1 MRKVKNKRKGP
12 NYKDRDRLT
21 DTGALGRKDREE
33 DADSRDRRDCYR
45 SSHNDPAWYAQS
57 PQLLADYASFPFGAP
72 AGIEL
77 PASLGYS
84 GKSSVPGVMALEF
97 VPTIGIATDANSPIN
112 VAARNIYSYVRHANS
127 GHSNYEAPDLMMY
140 LVAMDSV
147 YMFHSFMKRALGLVL
162 DYSPTNRFYPAMLL
176 RAMHLD
182 PDDIQ
187 THAADFRGFI
197 NTYAVKMGSMC
208 VPNSMSYMARHTWM
222 CEGLYVDDPATSK
235 AQTYFYTPRQFYQY
249 QEVTTSGVTSGRL
262 VYANLINY
270 ATNQTTQLLTV
281 ADLVKLGNALL
292 NPILSSEDFNIMSGD
307 ILKAF
312 GAEGVVKVTGVLDGY
327 MVLPVYNQEVLSQ
340 IENATIVNGNVS
352 SIVQQAAGV
361 DQGYLFTQYNVTVET
376 RMFDDGST
384 TQKIGQGTV
393 NMFAL
398 SRLLNMH
405 HSPVSPADT
414 MVATRLMATIMPSD
428 ATIVNGGLQCTVDNC
443 GSEIVCYGT
452 MYTYRYDSSTLNP
465 YMYQAKMGFINLYLP
480 ASDVPIAAMGVNV
493 AYLHADLSIFDWHPI
508 SNTVIIGTDG
518 TEFIPQLPCIDLANY
533 TVLSSDNVKNLHMTA
548 MLSEFSVP
556 QMGAFSKSV

>member
-1 MRKVKNKRKGP
+1 MRKKQRGR

-21 DTGALGRKDREE
+21 DTGGLSKADRRD
-33 DADSRDRRDCYR
+33 DADSRDRRDCYK

-57 PQLLADYASFPFGAP
+57 PQLLADYASFPYGVP
-72 AGIEL
+72 AGIQL
-77 PASLGYS
+77 PASLGYA

-97 VPTIGIATDANSPIN
+97 VPTIGIAEDANAPIN

-127 GHSNYEAPDLMMY
+127 GHANYEAPDLMMY

-162 DYSPTNRFYPAMLL
+162 DYSPTNRFYPAMIL

-187 THAADFRGFI
+187 THSADFRGFI
-197 NTYAVKMGSMC
+197 NSYAVKMGSMC

-222 CEGLYVDDPATSK
+222 CEGLYVDDPATAK
-235 AQTYFYTPRQFYQY
+235 AQTYMYTPRQFYQY
-249 QEVTTSGVTSGRL
+249 QDVTTSGTPTPRL
-262 VYANLINY
+262 MYANLLNY
-270 ATNQTTQLLTV
+270 ATNQTTKLLTV
-281 ADLVKLGNALL
+281 ADLATLGNALL
-292 NPILSSEDFNIMSGD
+292 DPILSSEDFNIMSGD

-312 GAEGVVKVTGVLDGY
+312 GSDGVVKITGVLDGY

-340 IENATIVNGNVS
+340 IENATIVNGNIT
-352 SIVQQAAGV
+352 SIVQQAAGI
-361 DQGYLFTQYNVTVET
+361 DQGYLFTQYNTNIEAL
-376 RMFDDGST
+376 MYDSDT
-384 TQKIGQGTV
+384 TQSIGQDTINLMSV
-393 NMFAL
+393 
-398 SRLLNMH
+398 SRLVNMH

-414 MVATRLMATIMPSD
+414 MVATRLTVTMLPSSNTI
-428 ATIVNGGLQCTVDNC
+428 TNGSIPASISNC
-443 GSEIVCYGT
+443 GSEIICYAM

-465 YMYQAKMGFINLYLP
+465 YMYGSNFGFVNLYAP
-480 ASDVPIAAMGVNV
+480 PTSITTAAVGITVN
-493 AYLHADLSIFDWHPI
+493 YLLSNVSIFDWHPI
-508 SNTVIIGTDG
+508 TNCVFLDSKGAEWV
-518 TEFIPQLPCIDLANY
+518 PQLPNLDLANY
-533 TVLSSDNVKNLHMTA
+533 TVISSDNIKNLHMTA